1 MAALNG
7 DAVAEPSGLR
17 VFVCPDSEIHLAD
30 ALSSH
35 LLKGAK
41 HAAGPYGRLQ
51 LFIGH
56 LEVAAVAELE
66 EGLDRIA
73 AGVAGVGGEKQLETA
88 FADLLAAIT
97 ELVRASKKAV

>member
-17 VFVCPDSEIHLAD
+17 VFVGPDSEIHLAD

-66 EGLDRIA
+66 EGLNPDLFKNINPKALIA
-73 AGVAGVGGEKQLETA
+73 GIRFV
-88 FADLLAAIT
+88 I
-97 ELVRASKKAV
+97 

>member
-7 DAVAEPSGLR
+7 DAAAEPSGLR
-17 VFVCPDSEIHLAD
+17 AFVGRDSEIHLAD
-30 ALSSH
+30 GLSSH
-35 LLKGAK
+35 LLKGVK

-66 EGLDRIA
+66 EGLDRPQVEATPQAMSALPVIMA
-73 AGVAGVGGEKQLETA
+73 PMPSFTD
-88 FADLLAAIT
+88 FAT
-97 ELVRASKKAV
+97 R

>member
-17 VFVCPDSEIHLAD
+17 GFVGPDLEIHLAD

-35 LLKGAK
+35 LLKVAK

-66 EGLDRIA
+66 EGLDRPQVKATPQAMSALPVI
-73 AGVAGVGGEKQLETA
+73 TA
-88 FADLLAAIT
+88 PMPSFTDFAT
-97 ELVRASKKAV
+97 R